1 MRTSFTTEQY
11 TIIFSAV
18 LASSQMFSALALR
31 HRWSQQS
38 QDLWIKDKNE
48 QSGLRLEIKKTV
60 QGGAFM
66 LKRIRLW
73 SCEYVDVT
81 DTADSCCFEVET
93 VAPRKWLKATETD
106 IGSIWRTNESLP
118 TAELTW
124 EHWLTR
130 RNPNKRVYWRLK
142 LKWIILESVGSVS
155 CSKFIKLL
163 PTRTQE

>member
-1 MRTSFTTEQY
+1 
-11 TIIFSAV
+11 
-18 LASSQMFSALALR
+18 MFSALALR

-60 QGGAFM
+60 KGGAFL
-66 LKRIRLW
+66 LKRIQLW

-93 VAPRKWLKATETD
+93 VTPRKWLKATETD

-124 EHWLTR
+124 DHWLTW
-130 RNPNKRVYWRLK
+130 RNPYKRVYWRLNCTK
-142 LKWIILESVGSVS
+142 TKINNSWVSWISVMQQIYKILAH
-155 CSKFIKLL
+155 
-163 PTRTQE
+163 PYTRVKQHFYA